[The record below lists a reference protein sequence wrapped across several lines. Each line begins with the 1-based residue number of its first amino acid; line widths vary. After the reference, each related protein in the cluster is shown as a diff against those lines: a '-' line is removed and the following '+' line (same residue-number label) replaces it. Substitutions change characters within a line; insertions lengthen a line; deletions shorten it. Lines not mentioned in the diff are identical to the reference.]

1 MHNVPK
7 WPDTLAAPQNVQTH
21 SNNCLSLFDHCVVLQ
36 SMSDHF
42 WDIMHYKDLISH
54 NKGVLQNLLNINKH
68 DHRIRSFPVGK

>member
-1 MHNVPK
+1 MARH
-7 WPDTLAAPQNVQTH
+7 TLKKLAVPQNVQTH